1 MELDF
6 KGRTVLIT
14 GASMGIGRGLSGCF
28 ARDGANL
35 ALTDLPSE
43 EENLKSLADELSSS
57 YGIKTWTFTADL
69 TDAKGPETLHRKV
82 VDKTGGVF
90 GLVNNAGICWW
101 GPFAD
106 MPFED
111 RLERMIHLNCM
122 AYTKL
127 SRLVLPSMIE
137 NEEGAILNVSSVAAF
152 QPLANMA
159 LYAATKAFTQSLSES
174 IRYELP
180 RKSKIVI
187 FTLNPSFTKTRL
199 LKDAAMPDDF
209 IPFWVSLKE
218 VDAVTKAGYRA
229 FKKGKMHHVV
239 GWQNKYFHLF
249 FPRLLPRRAVNR
261 ISWFICHRWSDI
273 PLPKISEFMRDRLK

>member
-1 MELDF
+1 MKLNF
-6 KGRTVLIT
+6 TGKTVLIT
-14 GASMGIGRGLSGCF
+14 GASMGIGRGLSRCF
-28 ARDGANL
+28 AEDGANL

-43 EENLKSLADELSSS
+43 EENLKSLADELSYS

-69 TDAKGPETLHRKV
+69 TDTKGPETLYREV
-82 VDKTGGVF
+82 IEKTGGIF

-111 RLERMIHLNCM
+111 RLERMIYLNCM
-122 AYTKL
+122 AYAKL

-137 NEEGAILNVSSVAAF
+137 KDEGAILNVSSVAAF

-174 IRYELP
+174 ILYELP
-180 RKSKIVI
+180 RKSKIVVS
-187 FTLNPSFTKTRL
+187 TLNPSFTKTRL
-199 LKDAAMPDDF
+199 LKDACMPDDF
-209 IPFWVSLKE
+209 IPLWVSFKE
-218 VDAVTKAGYRA
+218 VGAVTKAGYRA
-229 FKKGKMHHVV
+229 FKRGKMHYVV

-249 FPRLLPRRAVNR
+249 FPRLLPRKAVNR
-261 ISWFICHRWSDI
+261 TSWFLCHRWSDI
-273 PLPKISEFMRDRLK
+273 PFPKIAGFMKGR